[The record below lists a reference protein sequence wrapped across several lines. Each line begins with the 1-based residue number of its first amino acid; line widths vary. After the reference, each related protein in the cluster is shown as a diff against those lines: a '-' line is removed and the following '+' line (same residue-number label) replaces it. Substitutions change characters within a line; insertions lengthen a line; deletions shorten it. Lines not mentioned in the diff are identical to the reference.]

1 MTSLSWKEL
10 GRCAAIIALL
20 THQSIAISQNE
31 DKTRADISMSDIDME
46 MSTYTCGETTMA
58 KEFHF
63 VSPAYPVS
71 VGLGNL
77 TCQLTIDHG
86 CPKMGAKD
94 GSAICQIRL
103 DFEQFNIL
111 FLVLVITTSS
121 MHLPMESTLFF
132 VGTIQVSICI
142 LMFLEGQQLILHSF
156 WMS

>member
-1 MTSLSWKEL
+1 
-10 GRCAAIIALL
+10 
-20 THQSIAISQNE
+20 
-31 DKTRADISMSDIDME
+31 
-46 MSTYTCGETTMA
+46 MA

-103 DFEQFNIL
+103 DF
-111 FLVLVITTSS
+111 
-121 MHLPMESTLFF
+121 
-132 VGTIQVSICI
+132 VGKIRASICI
-142 LMFLEGQQLILHSF
+142 LMFLEGQQRI
-156 WMS
+156 